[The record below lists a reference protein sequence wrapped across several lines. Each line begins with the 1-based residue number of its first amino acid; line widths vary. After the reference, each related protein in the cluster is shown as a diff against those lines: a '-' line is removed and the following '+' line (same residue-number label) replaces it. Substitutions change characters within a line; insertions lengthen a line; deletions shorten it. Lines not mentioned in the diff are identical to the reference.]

1 MPQLNGVT
9 RILHQ
14 FRVRAGVKACF
25 PLRQS
30 VPTFAIVVFL
40 LLLSTSVRAWSQGEK
55 DSEAFLPNPVR
66 SVSTVPANG
75 DVNPY
80 GVAYVPKDFEPAT
93 ATPLKVGDILV
104 SNFNNSSNLQGTG
117 TTIMRIPR
125 KGKVSTF
132 FQGQKG
138 IGLSTALN
146 VLKSGYVLV
155 GNFPST
161 DGTCATTNAGSILVI
176 SPSGQLMQSLT
187 SKIGINGPWDS
198 TVFDQK
204 SDVKLFIANGLS
216 GTVSRI
222 DLTVGANGPT
232 IESATQIGSGY
243 THQCDP
249 VTFVDAPTGLVY
261 STEDDRLYVASTA
274 DNKVY
279 AIRDAAETKQDQGTG
294 VVVYQDNRHLHGP
307 LGMAMA
313 PNGHLLVSNNDV
325 INPDPA
331 QTSEIVE
338 FTKEGS
344 FVKELSVDPSPGGS
358 FGLSLMSVSRDETS
372 FAAVDDNTSTL
383 LIYTIPED

>member
-1 MPQLNGVT
+1 MQLFIRSLNLP
-9 RILHQ
+9 RSQAQCRSRL
-14 FRVRAGVKACF
+14 
-25 PLRQS
+25 PLRLL
-30 VPTFAIVVFL
+30 VLTPAL
-40 LLLSTSVRAWSQGEK
+40 AALLLSASLRASAQGGG
-55 DSEAFLPNPVR
+55 DRDAFLPNPVR

-80 GVAYVPKDFEPAT
+80 GVAFVPKHFEPAS
-93 ATPLKVGDILV
+93 ATPLREGDVLV

-117 TTIMRIPR
+117 TTIVRIPR
-125 KGKVSTF
+125 KGKASTF
-132 FQGQKG
+132 FQGAKG
-138 IGLSTALN
+138 VGLSTALN

-176 SPSGQLMQSLT
+176 SPAGQLIRSIAN
-187 SKIGINGPWDS
+187 KVAINGPWDS
-198 TVFDQK
+198 TVFDQG
-204 SDVKLFIANGLS
+204 SHVKLFVANGLT

-222 DLTVGANGPT
+222 NLIVGWNGPYV
-232 IESATQIGSGY
+232 ESATQIASGY
-243 THQCDP
+243 THVCDP

-261 STEDDRLYVASTA
+261 SPDEDRLYVASTA

-279 AIRDAAETKQDQGTG
+279 AIRDAAGTTHDQGMG
-294 VVVYQDNRHLHGP
+294 NVVYVDNQHLHGP

-338 FTKEGS
+338 FTRQGA
-344 FVKELSVDPSPGGS
+344 FVKELSVDPSAGGS
-358 FGLSLMSVSRDETS
+358 FGLDVMRVNEDEISL
-372 FAAVDDNTSTL
+372 AAVDDNASSL
-383 LIYTIPED
+383 LIYTVPKED

>member
-1 MPQLNGVT
+1 MRLFYRSHHLPRAQAQL
-9 RILHQ
+9 RPSL
-14 FRVRAGVKACF
+14 
-25 PLRQS
+25 PLRL
-30 VPTFAIVVFL
+30 VVL
-40 LLLSTSVRAWSQGEK
+40 PSALAVLILSSSPHTWAQGQG
-55 DSEAFLPNPVR
+55 DRDAFLPNPVR

-80 GVAYVPKDFEPAT
+80 GVAFVPKGFEPAS
-93 ATPLKVGDILV
+93 ATPLKEGDVLV
-104 SNFNNSSNLQGTG
+104 SNFNNSNNLQGTG

-132 FQGQKG
+132 FQAQNGV
-138 IGLSTALN
+138 GLSTALN

-176 SPSGQLMQSLT
+176 SPSGQLIRSIAN
-187 SKIGINGPWDS
+187 KAAINGPWDS
-198 TVFDQK
+198 TVFDQG
-204 SDVKLFIANGLS
+204 SHVKLFVANGLS

-222 DLTVGANGPT
+222 NLVVGWNGPT
-232 IESATQIGSGY
+232 VESVTQIGSGY
-243 THQCDP
+243 AHVCDP

-261 STEDDRLYVASTA
+261 SPDEDRLYVASTA

-279 AIRDAAETKQDQGTG
+279 AISDAGDRKHDAGMG
-294 VVVYQDNRHLHGP
+294 AVVYVDNQHLHGP

-338 FTKEGS
+338 FTRQGA

-358 FGLSLMSVSRDETS
+358 FGLDVMRLNYEETS
-372 FAAVDDNTSTL
+372 FAAVDDNASTL
-383 LIYTIPED
+383 LIYTVPED